1 MRFVGSS
8 LFVLIGIATGVV
20 FSRIF
25 RENAPGLIPSCI
37 AGFLG
42 AFFGLFVKDIFDVE
56 LGGNLTGAAV
66 FATLG
71 AVLFNTALLVFY
83 RKIVR
88 G

>member
-8 LFVLIGIATGVV
+8 LFVLIGIVTGVV
-20 FSRIF
+20 FAKLFKVHS
-25 RENAPGLIPSCI
+25 PGVLASCI

-42 AFFGLFVKDIFDVE
+42 AFFGLFARDVLDVE
-56 LGGNLTGAAV
+56 VGGNLTGAAL

-71 AVLFNTALLVFY
+71 AILFNGALLIFY
-83 RKIVR
+83 RKIVK